1 MGNQK
6 FTIISAQNSIDW
18 VGRRLSGAHNGTIAI
33 KEGELLLNEDRLTG
47 RTKYGMKFR
56 SGDFVRDV
64 GSTLIHNDFELS
76 IIVIAKATIL

>member
-6 FTIISAQNSIDW
+6 FTIISARSSIDW
-18 VGRRLSGAHNGTIAI
+18 VGRRLFGAHNGTIAI